1 MYINEIGAI
10 KIVSLNF
17 IGIINSIGVKMM
29 SVGDDV
35 RLKKLLLERM
45 ERIIR

>member
-17 IGIINSIGVKMM
+17 SGIGIGVKMM

-35 RLKKLLLERM
+35 SLKKLLLERM